1 MPRHT
6 LSHADLL
13 FHGNAVKNGIFGA
26 KRGVP
31 MNPLVQADL
40 GVPAALGANGVI
52 NATAVAGAGAVT
64 LNGALV
70 AAGVATLGGTY
81 GRAVSIV
88 SSNAGDTTQ
97 TITIR
102 GRDYAG
108 DKVSA
113 TMALNGTTTVAGL
126 KAFKFIDSVSSSA
139 ALAGNLSVGTT
150 DKLGLPYRCA
160 GRFDILSAYMDSTDE
175 VATVTLA
182 AADTATP
189 SNVTGDVR
197 GTVIPATATNGAR
210 QYRVWYKINGTDTTE
225 AAYGKSQFFA

>member
-6 LSHADLL
+6 LSHADQL
-13 FHGNAVKNGIFGA
+13 FHGNAVKAGA
-26 KRGVP
+26 FSSKRGVP

-40 GVPAALGANGVI
+40 GIPAALGANGVI
-52 NATAVAGAGAVT
+52 NAQAVAGAGAVA

-70 AAGVATLGGTY
+70 ASGVAALGGTY

-88 SSNAGDTTQ
+88 SSNVGDTTQ

-102 GRDYAG
+102 GRDYLG
-108 DKVSA
+108 DRVSETIA
-113 TMALNGTTTVAGL
+113 ANGTTTVAGK
-126 KAFKFIDSVSSSA
+126 KAFKYIDSVASSA

-160 GRFDILSAYMDSTDE
+160 GRFDVLSAYMDTTDE

-182 AADTATP
+182 AADTAAP
-189 SNVTGDVR
+189 SNTTGDVR

-210 QYRVWYKINGTDTTE
+210 QYRVWYKIFGTDTTE
-225 AAYGKSQFFA
+225 ASYGKSQFYA